1 MGLDPVAQVEGNED
15 AAMLR
20 CNQASE
26 MWRMKLRAHDS
37 VDAQNP
43 FGTWC
48 SAQVV
53 EATPQSVVIRYHGM
67 NSHWDERLPRDSARL
82 ASSSTHA
89 RNDNLPIA
97 LGTPVHVFDNSSWRE
112 AHVTCVCVDHVR
124 VLPTDSPTEV
134 WLPFTPHS
142 ITPSEKQRTRRILHS
157 NSCFEHY
164 VHALRQI
171 NMRLFAVDG
180 DGNCL
185 FRAVS
190 HQLYGDDRH
199 HGIVRRFCMDYME
212 LQQSFFEP
220 FIVGDMTAFQ
230 RYVRY
235 KRQDAVWGDDPEL
248 QAICELYDRPAQV
261 FAYDASAGAKRL
273 RVFHDTQTR
282 PPICLSFYG
291 GGHYDSV
298 VGPSHRANLLAD
310 EPGAYEAR
318 KIALAQHKQWSDE
331 EASVLEL
338 SRKEFGGSTMT
349 LEAALAASCE
359 AYDAEVAKRIDVAAI
374 ETVRAESELHQ
385 LQNEMLQCVAK
396 QSEEELLQAAL
407 EASMDPYQDEL
418 EVALAL
424 STNGMDAYAI
434 DAFDEEEAEMQRAI
448 QMSMLQ

>member
-1 MGLDPVAQVEGNED
+1 M
-15 AAMLR
+15 
-20 CNQASE
+20 S
-26 MWRMKLRAHDS
+26 H
-37 VDAQNP
+37 
-43 FGTWC
+43 
-48 SAQVV
+48 
-53 EATPQSVVIRYHGM
+53 EAISCP
-67 NSHWDERLPRDSARL
+67 
-82 ASSSTHA
+82 
-89 RNDNLPIA
+89 
-97 LGTPVHVFDNSSWRE
+97 
-112 AHVTCVCVDHVR
+112 
-124 VLPTDSPTEV
+124 DSPTEV

-273 RVFHDTQTR
+273 R
-282 PPICLSFYG
+282 
-291 GGHYDSV
+291 
-298 VGPSHRANLLAD
+298 
-310 EPGAYEAR
+310 
-318 KIALAQHKQWSDE
+318 
-331 EASVLEL
+331 
-338 SRKEFGGSTMT
+338 
-349 LEAALAASCE
+349 
-359 AYDAEVAKRIDVAAI
+359 
-374 ETVRAESELHQ
+374 
-385 LQNEMLQCVAK
+385 
-396 QSEEELLQAAL
+396 
-407 EASMDPYQDEL
+407 YQDEL

-434 DAFDEEEAEMQRAI
+434 DAFDEEDAEMQRAI